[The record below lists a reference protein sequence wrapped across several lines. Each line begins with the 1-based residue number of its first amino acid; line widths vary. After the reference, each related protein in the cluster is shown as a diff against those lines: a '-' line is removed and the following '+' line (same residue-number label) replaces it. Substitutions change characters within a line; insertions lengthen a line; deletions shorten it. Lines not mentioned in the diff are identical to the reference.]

1 MPSALKEDG
10 HSPKE
15 EDRGHSTKEGTSSSD
30 KSGTMASQ
38 PTEQRAQALNKGEID
53 SPSKIRQRNGDADS
67 PQDKGSEPSK
77 PYGGN
82 NGKKA
87 CGDAKKDRNLKHHP
101 LAREP
106 PNHRNALTK

>member
-1 MPSALKEDG
+1 M
-10 HSPKE
+10 
-15 EDRGHSTKEGTSSSD
+15 EGTSSSD

-53 SPSKIRQRNGDADS
+53 STSEIRQRNGYADL
-67 PQDKGSEPSK
+67 PQDFGSEPSK
-77 PYGGN
+77 PVDRN

-87 CGDAKKDRNLKHHP
+87 FRDTLKDRNLKHHP

-106 PNHRNALTK
+106 P